1 VNEPRDPRSR
11 VGPPRKAEPPSGP
24 PAPPGPGAARY
35 GPSSPAA
42 RHEDNYGDPR
52 SGDPRPGPA
61 YGAPDPGYRA
71 GRAGYP
77 EYAPRPAVQEPEL
90 LTHEQTS
97 RGQAVLP
104 APGGP
109 GWPRQPMPT
118 RVQTSPYAEPG
129 VRTASPP
136 PPSPPPPQRGGGY
149 GGGARP
155 PRRSGWRRVRTLV
168 LWLVTL
174 FVFAPILAFAIG
186 WFTVPLPTPDQIS
199 VSQVATVNYANGQPL
214 ATVRPTGAQNRVIVT
229 LDEVPQ
235 DVRYA
240 VLSAEDRS
248 FYSNPGFDILG
259 IFRAVWNQL
268 HGVSGGGSTIT
279 QQYIKISTDQ
289 DQHSL
294 LRKFREVVAAAKIS
308 REYDKDTILQNYLNT
323 IYLGR
328 GAYGIQAAAKAYFGV
343 NSNQLTLSQG
353 ALLAGVIQSP
363 SRWDPAIN
371 PGKATDRWN
380 YVLDGMVAQR
390 WISRADREAA
400 TFPVTIAAK
409 AISGGIPGDH
419 LGHIYNQVKAE
430 LTSPE
435 IGITEQQINSEGL
448 KITTTI
454 DPALERQA
462 AQIANKVLRSEPRNL
477 RGALVSVDPRTGAI
491 VAYWGG
497 EDGVGLDYAQV
508 FKQPGSSFKPFVMA
522 AALQHD
528 PPIGLG
534 TEYNG
539 SSPQTIAGQTVA
551 NSDGDSCDQCDL
563 QAAMTKSINTIFYQ
577 VAVQVGPQAVV
588 DAAHA
593 AGIPGD
599 LLPNPTAGIA
609 LGDKEVHPGDMASA
623 YATFADDGVRHT
635 PHLISRVETSDG
647 RLLYTA
653 PEDPGQQV
661 FSQQVARNVTQ
672 SMLEVASGSLIPLAG
687 GRPVAAKTGTTQ
699 NRVPGQNN
707 DAWTV
712 GYVPTLSTAV
722 WVGTDDNSPIKTLA
736 GTPIYGRMVAGN
748 IWQQFMNSAL
758 RDTPV
763 QQFSPFQAIGKAPSN
778 NGSDS
783 DSDDWDDGDGHHRH
797 HHHRGDSDGQDPC
810 DFVQCD
816 DDGNPT
822 IGGGDSRG
830 NNDDDDGG
838 N

>member
-1 VNEPRDPRSR
+1 
-11 VGPPRKAEPPSGP
+11 
-24 PAPPGPGAARY
+24 
-35 GPSSPAA
+35 
-42 RHEDNYGDPR
+42 
-52 SGDPRPGPA
+52 
-61 YGAPDPGYRA
+61 
-71 GRAGYP
+71 
-77 EYAPRPAVQEPEL
+77 
-90 LTHEQTS
+90 
-97 RGQAVLP
+97 
-104 APGGP
+104 
-109 GWPRQPMPT
+109 MPT
-118 RVQTSPYAEPG
+118 RVQASPYAEPP
-129 VRTASPP
+129 VHTPNPPRPP
-136 PPSPPPPQRGGGY
+136 PHDSGGGY
-149 GGGARP
+149 GGGGARP
-155 PRRSGWRRVRTLV
+155 PRRSGWRRVRKLV

-174 FVFAPILAFAIG
+174 FIFAPILAFAIG

-199 VSQVATVNYANGQPL
+199 VSQVATVDYANGQPL
-214 ATVRPTGAQNRVIVT
+214 ATVRPTGAQNRVIVA

-235 DVRYA
+235 DARYA

-390 WISRADREAA
+390 WLSQAERDAA
-400 TFPVTIAAK
+400 TFPVTIAPK

-419 LGHIYNQVKAE
+419 LGHIYNQVKTE
-430 LTSPE
+430 LTG

-454 DPALERQA
+454 DPTLEKQA
-462 AQIANKVLRSEPRNL
+462 AQIAGKVLRSEPKNL

-522 AALQHD
+522 AALQHN

-534 TEYNG
+534 TEYHG

-563 QAAMTKSINTIFYQ
+563 QDAMTKSINTIFYQ

-623 YATFADDGVRHT
+623 YATFANGGVYHA
-635 PHLISRVETSDG
+635 PYLISKVETADG
-647 RLLYTA
+647 RLLYDKTLDEGEQRF
-653 PEDPGQQV
+653 PEQL
-661 FSQQVARNVTQ
+661 ARNVTQ
-672 SMLEVASGSLIPLAG
+672 SMLDVASGSLISLAS

-699 NRVPGQNN
+699 NRIPGQNN

-722 WVGTDDNSPIKTLA
+722 WVGTDDNSPIKTPA

-758 RDTPV
+758 RNTPV
-763 QQFSPFQAIGKAPSN
+763 QQFGPFQAIGKPPSN
-778 NGSDS
+778 DGDSDS
-783 DSDDWDDGDGHHRH
+783 DSNDSDDGDGHHH
-797 HHHRGDSDGQDPC
+797 HHHHHGDFDGQDPC

-816 DDGNPT
+816 DDGNPMAG
-822 IGGGDSRG
+822 IGDNGD